1 MSEQLSGAVK
11 ILAVDDDPS
20 LLTLLAMRLSLE
32 GYHVIEAKSAEE
44 ALVLMATQRPHL
56 VITDLSMGGM
66 DGLMLFDHL
75 QHSYPTVP
83 VILLTAYASV
93 PLAVEAMRRGLFGFF
108 TKPFEADALLAEVS
122 RAIAQSPCPELN
134 FDWNA
139 AIITNNAS
147 MQAML
152 AELNIIAQ
160 YDTNILVAGASGTGK
175 ELVAQA
181 VHKASPRRW

>member
-122 RAIAQSPCPELN
+122 RAIAQSPCPESN
-134 FDWNA
+134 FELECCDYNEQRLY
-139 AIITNNAS
+139 AS
-147 MQAML
+147 HACR
-152 AELNIIAQ
+152 AEHHCPIRYQHISCRC
-160 YDTNILVAGASGTGK
+160 VW
-175 ELVAQA
+175 
-181 VHKASPRRW
+181 HR